1 MSRKA
6 YSTDI
11 TDAEWELL
19 QSLIPPIKTGGRP
32 RTVDMREIIN
42 AILYIQNSGC
52 SWRLL
57 PHDLPPWP
65 TVYHYFRTW
74 RRSGVW
80 KNMNQ
85 ALKRRKNKI
94 L

>member
-11 TDAEWELL
+11 TDADWEIL
-19 QSLIPPIKTGGRP
+19 QPLIPPAKTGGRT

-42 AILYIQNSGC
+42 AMLYIQKSGY

-65 TVYHYFRTW
+65 TVYNYFRTW

-80 KNMNQ
+80 EKMNQ
-85 ALKRRKNKI
+85 ALKRENSKFP
-94 L
+94 